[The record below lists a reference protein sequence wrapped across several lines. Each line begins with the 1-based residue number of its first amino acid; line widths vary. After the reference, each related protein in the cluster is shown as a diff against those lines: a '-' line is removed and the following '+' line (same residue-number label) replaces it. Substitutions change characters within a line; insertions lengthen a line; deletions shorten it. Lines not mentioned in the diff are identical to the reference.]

1 MFPGTEIHDL
11 SNSMKVILKTF
22 PELVKRQK
30 WIRSDLPK
38 IRTMGNVTC
47 PKSVK
52 ATSNFADFYVD
63 AKT

>member
-11 SNSMKVILKTF
+11 PNSMKVIIKTC
-22 PELVKRQK
+22 PKLVKRQK
-30 WIRSDLPK
+30 WIPSDLPK

-52 ATSNFADFYVD
+52 AASNFADFYVD